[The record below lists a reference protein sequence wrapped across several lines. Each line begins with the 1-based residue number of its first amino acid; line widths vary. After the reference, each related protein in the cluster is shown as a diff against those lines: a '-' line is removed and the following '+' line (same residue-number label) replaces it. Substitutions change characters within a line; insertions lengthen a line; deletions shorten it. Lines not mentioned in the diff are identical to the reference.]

1 MIRQNIERLVRSRP
15 VRISLAVA
23 LIGLGIWAFL
33 PHVTYRIGT
42 SAFVNAELMHVTA
55 PIAGRLSPDL
65 PRKGD
70 FIDHQRSVALV
81 ETLSPDRRHLLDLE
95 QQQSVAAKRADLA
108 SRQLAEVKDLD
119 RDLAERMQSYR
130 DGMIQRLG
138 HEIGEVEAETTGCQ
152 AEARQRNDVGSRMQ
166 QLAQLGI
173 SSQIR
178 SAEALASREATS
190 TRCQMADA
198 RLKRLNAELTSA
210 QNGVFLRDGTNDVP
224 YSQQQRDRLVL
235 RRQELESE
243 ALQNS
248 SRSTQLDGEI
258 SEERSRLERLGHYD
272 LSLPRNHVVWSV
284 AASPGATITEGQTVF
299 DLADCTHRFIAVEL
313 PEREFERIQ
322 AGDQA
327 YVRLIGSEDWKTGQV
342 RQIRGSAAR
351 VDDRLL
357 AARVPNP
364 DPDSITVEIALPS
377 DETAN
382 DRNGFCDVGRLAEVR
397 FQRASSGIVEMVS
410 KKLQWL
416 IAWFDRKWVN
426 A

>member
-1 MIRQNIERLVRSRP
+1 
-15 VRISLAVA
+15 
-23 LIGLGIWAFL
+23 
-33 PHVTYRIGT
+33 
-42 SAFVNAELMHVTA
+42 
-55 PIAGRLSPDL
+55 
-65 PRKGD
+65 
-70 FIDHQRSVALV
+70 
-81 ETLSPDRRHLLDLE
+81 
-95 QQQSVAAKRADLA
+95 
-108 SRQLAEVKDLD
+108 
-119 RDLAERMQSYR
+119 MQSYR
-130 DGMIQRLG
+130 DGMIQRLS

-248 SRSTQLDGEI
+248 SLSTQLDREI

-299 DLADCTHRFIAVEL
+299 DLADCTHRFIAVE
-313 PEREFERIQ
+313 PR
-322 AGDQA
+322 AGIRTYPGRRSGLRAPHRQR
-327 YVRLIGSEDWKTGQV
+327 RLEN
-342 RQIRGSAAR
+342 RPSAADPR
-351 VDDRLL
+351 IGGAGRRSV
-357 AARVPNP
+357 ARG
-364 DPDSITVEIALPS
+364 A
-377 DETAN
+377 
-382 DRNGFCDVGRLAEVR
+382 
-397 FQRASSGIVEMVS
+397 RAQS
-410 KKLQWL
+410 
-416 IAWFDRKWVN
+416 
-426 A
+426 